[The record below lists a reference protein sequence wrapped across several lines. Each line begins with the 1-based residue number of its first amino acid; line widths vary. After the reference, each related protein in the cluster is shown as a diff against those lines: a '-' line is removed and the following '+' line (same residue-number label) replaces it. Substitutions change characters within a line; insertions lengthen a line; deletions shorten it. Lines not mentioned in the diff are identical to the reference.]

1 MNYADWGDGLRIS
14 VGNDDQIDACLGMLK
29 SMI

>member
-14 VGNDDQIDACLGMLK
+14 VGTDSQIEACLSLIGE
-29 SMI
+29 MI